1 MKNIIGLKVRVAN
14 NYRLKVML
22 PNDEYTICEYN
33 QGKVFNNGGVEL
45 KTTPASIGIKVD
57 CGTHMFYGDDISC
70 LSIIKEV

>member
-1 MKNIIGLKVRVAN
+1 MKGLKVRVSS
-14 NYRLKVML
+14 NYRLKSIL
-22 PNDEYTICEYN
+22 TEDFYIICEYN

-57 CGTHMFYGDDISC
+57 CGTHMFYGDDISY